1 MGLCKLPPS
10 IGYAVGRL
18 LADLFS
24 AQKNSSLV
32 QAVRANQWV
41 VRGKQLSSDQL
52 DEAVRDVFRHA
63 ARCYYDFYSNLRNPD
78 AIRSMVSLSPQVEA
92 LIESSRNGNQGAM
105 VVGPHL
111 SNFDL
116 AMLAMAYQGFRA
128 QGISPEQPP
137 GGYVIQNQIRA
148 STGLKIT
155 PVSPKSLQ
163 QAIDRMRKG
172 GIAFTGVDRP
182 VLSEKINPGFF
193 GQTSN
198 LPTGAIRMAVKA
210 DVPVIVVSARMN
222 AEGKYQAKA
231 SEPIPMQKYTGRT
244 TTIRKNT
251 ETVLEVVAKDI
262 REAPEQWLM
271 FYPVWATD
279 RKEIP

>member
-1 MGLCKLPPS
+1 
-10 IGYAVGRL
+10 
-18 LADLFS
+18 
-24 AQKNSSLV
+24 
-32 QAVRANQWV
+32 
-41 VRGKQLSSDQL
+41 
-52 DEAVRDVFRHA
+52 
-63 ARCYYDFYSNLRNPD
+63 
-78 AIRSMVSLSPQVEA
+78 
-92 LIESSRNGNQGAM
+92 
-105 VVGPHL
+105 
-111 SNFDL
+111 
-116 AMLAMAYQGFRA
+116 
-128 QGISPEQPP
+128 
-137 GGYVIQNQIRA
+137 
-148 STGLKIT
+148 
-155 PVSPKSLQ
+155 
-163 QAIDRMRKG
+163 MRKG

-182 VLSEKINPGFF
+182 VQGEKLNPDFF

-210 DVPVIVVSARMN
+210 GVPVVVVSAWMN

-279 RKEIP
+279 RIEIP